1 MVREESRDI
10 ERRWS
15 RASAGCWSE
24 LCWRG
29 RVVGRAE
36 REGERGVVIDSGAVE
51 DCVICPMLS
60 CAYERC

>member
-1 MVREESRDI
+1 MVREESRDS

-15 RASAGCWSE
+15 RLSAGCWSE

-36 REGERGVVIDSGAVE
+36 GEGERGVVIDSGVE
-51 DCVICPMLS
+51 DCVICAMLS
-60 CAYERC
+60 CAYKGC